1 MTSTLLV
8 TMPWAGVD
16 VASAQLGLL
25 KAIAR
30 RAGHRADDL
39 YANLALLEWLDI
51 DLYTRI
57 AQGDVPVVTGE
68 WLFAP
73 HLLDAEALK
82 RRPEIADSTA
92 YLDFLAGRGR
102 LPADIR
108 EKLIRLRR
116 EVVPAFLDRL
126 IASVSWGDYDVVGFS
141 CVFSQIIPSVA
152 LAKRIKEVHP
162 DGRILLGGAQCDAP
176 MGQEYVR
183 AMRWVDWAAVGP
195 ADHTLPALLDDLA
208 AGGDGR
214 NVPGLVRRDD
224 KGRAVMTGPHRLV
237 SLDELPVPDYD
248 TYFARGAKMPMKPWI
263 AIEASRGCWWGQKSQ
278 CTFCGISPLTMPFYA
293 KSAERVLREMEALSE
308 RYRVLDFCF
317 TDYIMDHR
325 YFKTLLPELERLAHG
340 WVCHFEIKA
349 NVTRDHVR
357 QLSRAGVRRVQPGIE
372 SFSTEVLKLMRKG
385 CTATQNIQLL
395 KWCEEFGIQVSYNI
409 LWGFP
414 GETADDYQRLLAT
427 ILKLRHFQPPVH
439 ATEIAIHRYS
449 PLFAGD
455 PEMGL
460 EDIRP
465 RDDYSFIFDADA
477 INIPAVA
484 YEHDATDLVG
494 MDERAPLYAEIQAA
508 LAAWRAGY
516 HAGRYRM
523 EYRTGPGF
531 LTIEDRRDGNVTMH
545 TLDRIAKAVYLA
557 CVECAKT
564 PHTVARD
571 TRAARIDIGEGDV
584 ADLLAQL
591 DRLGVVFEENGQY
604 FALALPHPLNRED
617 RSGAASLPGVRTE
630 RPQIAGQA

>member
-16 VASAQLGLL
+16 VASVQLGLL

-73 HLLDAEALK
+73 HLLDAEGLK

-126 IASVSWGDYDVVGFS
+126 IAAVSWGDYDVVGFS

-248 TYFARGAKMPMKPWI
+248 T
-263 AIEASRGCWWGQKSQ
+263 
-278 CTFCGISPLTMPFYA
+278 
-293 KSAERVLREMEALSE
+293 
-308 RYRVLDFCF
+308 
-317 TDYIMDHR
+317 
-325 YFKTLLPELERLAHG
+325 
-340 WVCHFEIKA
+340 
-349 NVTRDHVR
+349 
-357 QLSRAGVRRVQPGIE
+357 
-372 SFSTEVLKLMRKG
+372 
-385 CTATQNIQLL
+385 
-395 KWCEEFGIQVSYNI
+395 
-409 LWGFP
+409 
-414 GETADDYQRLLAT
+414 
-427 ILKLRHFQPPVH
+427 
-439 ATEIAIHRYS
+439 
-449 PLFAGD
+449 
-455 PEMGL
+455 
-460 EDIRP
+460 
-465 RDDYSFIFDADA
+465 
-477 INIPAVA
+477 
-484 YEHDATDLVG
+484 
-494 MDERAPLYAEIQAA
+494 
-508 LAAWRAGY
+508 
-516 HAGRYRM
+516 
-523 EYRTGPGF
+523 
-531 LTIEDRRDGNVTMH
+531 
-545 TLDRIAKAVYLA
+545 
-557 CVECAKT
+557 
-564 PHTVARD
+564 
-571 TRAARIDIGEGDV
+571 
-584 ADLLAQL
+584 
-591 DRLGVVFEENGQY
+591 
-604 FALALPHPLNRED
+604 
-617 RSGAASLPGVRTE
+617 
-630 RPQIAGQA
+630 